1 MKSVIV
7 VASVATFCLC
17 DCAVQP
23 IENQYGRTGV
33 RPEEWAE
40 IRVAIHSITSSP
52 VTYCSR
58 VPEPKPAYQLDE
70 ITVDTA
76 DGKHYWARK
85 IRGKWQFH
93 EVIVVGHVAP
103 SSNQTLQPTA
113 GRRTSLLFV

>member
-1 MKSVIV
+1 MKSACV
-7 VASVATFCLC
+7 VATMAAFYLC
-17 DCAVQP
+17 GCTVQP
-23 IENQYGRTGV
+23 IENQYRTTHV

-76 DGKHYWARK
+76 DGKHYSARK

-93 EVIVVGHVAP
+93 EVIVLYRLP
-103 SSNQTLQPTA
+103 LI
-113 GRRTSLLFV
+113 